1 MSVQAQALCCWWCV
15 LWQASRVQTGDPL
28 SKHTR
33 RPKKVPKKGFNPRKQ
48 LDASAHLLV
57 EGLYPREIEQP
68 SAEEGTA
75 PILSEVKA
83 EKCGAAATASQVCGD

>member
-33 RPKKVPKKGFNPRKQ
+33 RPKKVPKKGFNPKKQ
-48 LDASAHLLV
+48 LDASVPSLV
-57 EGLYPREIEQP
+57 ESLFPRETEQQ

-75 PILSEVKA
+75 PILGVVKA
-83 EKCGAAATASQVCGD
+83 EECGAAASASQVCGD